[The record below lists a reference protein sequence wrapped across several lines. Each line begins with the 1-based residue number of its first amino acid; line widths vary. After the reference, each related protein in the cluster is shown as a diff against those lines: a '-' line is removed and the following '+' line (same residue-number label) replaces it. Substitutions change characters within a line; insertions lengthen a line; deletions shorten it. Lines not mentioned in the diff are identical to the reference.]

1 MSVIERQVN
10 IRIEVTVSNAFNISI
25 LSKASSMATN
35 DKTANIR
42 DDNSDEQ
49 CPCEDIQ
56 IRFPVPDAWVYMFR
70 VEKRF
75 RYGAIHSVRRK
86 AGKIKVIRCCF
97 VEISFDCLK
106 VQRQKIVI
114 FSTRDN
120 YDVIISRDMNIAR
133 PMLRMSFD

>member
-1 MSVIERQVN
+1 MSVIDRQVI

-25 LSKASSMATN
+25 ISKASSMATN

-42 DDNSDEQ
+42 EDNSDEQ

-56 IRFPVPDAWVYMFR
+56 IRFPVPDPWVYMFR

-86 AGKIKVIRCCF
+86 AGKIKVKSF
-97 VEISFDCLK
+97 VLEPLDLSMKTDDLYLILQSL
-106 VQRQKIVI
+106 
-114 FSTRDN
+114 
-120 YDVIISRDMNIAR
+120 DVVHHLIELD
-133 PMLRMSFD
+133 

>member
-1 MSVIERQVN
+1 MSVIDRQVN

-25 LSKASSMATN
+25 ISKASSMATN

-56 IRFPVPDAWVYMFR
+56 IRFPIPDPWVYMFR

-86 AGKIKVIRCCF
+86 AGKIKVNHKKCLFRYAFSLINNSVEHRCNSQG
-97 VEISFDCLK
+97 I
-106 VQRQKIVI
+106 
-114 FSTRDN
+114 
-120 YDVIISRDMNIAR
+120 
-133 PMLRMSFD
+133 

>member
-1 MSVIERQVN
+1 MSVINRQVA
-10 IRIEVTVSNAFNISI
+10 IRIEVTISNAFNMSI

-35 DKTANIR
+35 DKTANVR

-56 IRFPVPDAWVYMFR
+56 IRFPVPDPWVYMFR

-86 AGKIKVIRCCF
+86 AGKIKVSQNSVAYRI
-97 VEISFDCLK
+97 DC
-106 VQRQKIVI
+106 QRE
-114 FSTRDN
+114 RD
-120 YDVIISRDMNIAR
+120 IAGMAV
-133 PMLRMSFD
+133 MLMRLSGE

>member
-1 MSVIERQVN
+1 MSLIERKVN
-10 IRIEVTVSNAFNISI
+10 IRIEVIVSNAFNISL

-49 CPCEDIQ
+49 CPCENIQ
-56 IRFPVPDAWVYMFR
+56 IRFPIPDPWVYMFR

-86 AGKIKVIRCCF
+86 AGKIKVIYTF
-97 VEISFDCLK
+97 ILHIK
-106 VQRQKIVI
+106 ALLI
-114 FSTRDN
+114 
-120 YDVIISRDMNIAR
+120 Y
-133 PMLRMSFD
+133 

>member
-1 MSVIERQVN
+1 MSVIDRQVN

-42 DDNSDEQ
+42 EDNSDEQ

-56 IRFPVPDAWVYMFR
+56 IRFPVPDPWVYMFR

-86 AGKIKVIRCCF
+86 AGKIKVKSVVF
-97 VEISFDCLK
+97 VNGEQMIY
-106 VQRQKIVI
+106 IE
-114 FSTRDN
+114 FSR
-120 YDVIISRDMNIAR
+120 VLM
-133 PMLRMSFD
+133 

>member
-1 MSVIERQVN
+1 MSVINRQIN

-49 CPCEDIQ
+49 CPCENIQ
-56 IRFPVPDAWVYMFR
+56 IRFPIPDAWVYMFR

-86 AGKIKVIRCCF
+86 AGKIKVIYTF
-97 VEISFDCLK
+97 ILHIK
-106 VQRQKIVI
+106 ALLI
-114 FSTRDN
+114 
-120 YDVIISRDMNIAR
+120 Y
-133 PMLRMSFD
+133 

>member
-10 IRIEVTVSNAFNISI
+10 IRIEVIVSNAFNFSI

-49 CPCEDIQ
+49 CPCENIQ
-56 IRFPVPDAWVYMFR
+56 IRFPIPDAWVYMFR

-86 AGKIKVIRCCF
+86 AGKIKVSSTLQSRPSKIRLGQMPLPRET
-97 VEISFDCLK
+97 EIDRLRK
-106 VQRQKIVI
+106 
-114 FSTRDN
+114 
-120 YDVIISRDMNIAR
+120 AR
-133 PMLRMSFD
+133 M

>member
-1 MSVIERQVN
+1 MSVIDRHVN
-10 IRIEVTVSNAFNISI
+10 IRIEVIVSNAFNISI

-49 CPCEDIQ
+49 CPCENIQ
-56 IRFPVPDAWVYMFR
+56 IRFPIPDAWVYMFR

-86 AGKIKVIRCCF
+86 AGKIKVTYSGEEKRNEFLIDFCVGSRSFYASSWRSISCNDDGVSRC
-97 VEISFDCLK
+97 S
-106 VQRQKIVI
+106 KI
-114 FSTRDN
+114 
-120 YDVIISRDMNIAR
+120 
-133 PMLRMSFD
+133 